1 MQFVAINSNYN
12 VAGLNIDYE
21 ESNFLDV
28 EIISAKM
35 RENNPTIMDIKYK
48 VVSSNDFVNV
58 RVLAFENG
66 VRSFAKVIR
75 PETFVDNT
83 SGSVGDKVAANV
95 EHTISWQVSSDWNI
109 DLTKVKFEVLAKN
122 VNDYL
127 LPLDLITIP
136 ATKEKPA
143 MQVSWNF
150 IHMKHVEN
158 ALYWLYA
165 SNDADLTLTNG
176 ALKSGSTTLMTN
188 NALNRNA

>member
-1 MQFVAINSNYN
+1 
-12 VAGLNIDYE
+12 
-21 ESNFLDV
+21 
-28 EIISAKM
+28 
-35 RENNPTIMDIKYK
+35 
-48 VVSSNDFVNV
+48 
-58 RVLAFENG
+58 

-188 NALNRNA
+188 NALNRNASTIDFLFSKMGYNLLSGDNLTYARSATRKTLPVGNNNYCFKQYAVKIIEE